1 MTTDNIIYFP
11 INQADK
17 AAHTSAATLL
27 AKGIFSSLSDVIA
40 QRVKNI
46 PVCGTAFNDS
56 RQHGAVLIDGPRGS
70 GKSSVLV
77 NLKRYLQDK
86 PLQLLNVVHI
96 LDPIDPTLLE
106 DNDDLFLNVV
116 VAAVLSNDDV
126 KKAMNSESASRK
138 QVHKQLQLLGH
149 ALQSMQSQRDQEKQ
163 GLDKI
168 RAFMGNQQLV
178 EEVHRFFDQV
188 LQLLGKKILILPID
202 DVDTSLNR
210 AFENLEVVR
219 RYLTSPIVLP
229 IISGDAGLYQEVTWR
244 AFLHRL
250 TKESDFDSPGAHRR
264 AVVLADD
271 YQRKVLPLQYRLRMP
286 SVQTYMRSKNVLLG
300 DVGSGRVPLEMFHV
314 WLETLLNDQTNGFE
328 NSFLPVP
335 VWTVR
340 SLAQVVAKVSALV
353 PKLEQALNMNI
364 DAKSL
369 RQAILMPDVDP
380 AFIDNFRQSYQ
391 GLTLTS
397 PERERRNSREM
408 AYSEF
413 NARMRNRFTQTGERE
428 DIRGLATALTD
439 KVFIESLCEHFSFD
453 PAAGKAYLVLKA
465 KLAWLDSGKRVFD
478 TPLFQPL
485 QQSDESFDHFNT
497 AHDLSDWKG
506 RLKDRTLE
514 AWLAQLPEQ
523 TILPY
528 PVPERGMMISVRSM
542 RQAQAFPAT
551 PQERLLFEFV
561 MHRNFYSSS
570 KTAAV
575 VCIGRIFEIVILSLL
590 RDVTVADLYRILN
603 EAPFFSVNSLASTK
617 TLQGDEGE
625 SDNGQ
630 DELSRDDESVDMAIV
645 ELVGQINTWRNSHAL
660 DALRV
665 SPWLVYNVMNKTF
678 NQAWYFNPAVPATFK
693 VDETFENITW
703 VAKMAFHSIWAAFG
717 SFEKGDLYGLPEVI
731 ATVNVGRGR
740 DFQRSDLYRQNI
752 TPFVGASSGA
762 SEFGAAVGSI
772 TYFLD
777 DHPLKRWMD
786 DLPYPEKAE
795 KDDEKSSEDDS
806 TTIEAWLMENFGS
819 STFRGIRDKLQKL
832 GMPEALIKLAAFEH
846 VFNDGRMRRYFN
858 EAFGVKR

>member
-17 AAHTSAATLL
+17 AFHTSAATLL
-27 AKGIFSSLSDVIA
+27 AEAVFESLSKFIA
-40 QRVKNI
+40 ERVDNI
-46 PVCGTAFNDS
+46 RKSGTVSNDN
-56 RQHGAVLIDGPRGS
+56 RQHRAVLIDGPRGS

-86 PLQLLNVVHI
+86 QPQLLNEIHI

-149 ALQSMQSQRDQEKQ
+149 ALQSMQSQRDKEKQ

-250 TKESDFDSPGAHRR
+250 TKESDFDTPGAHRR
-264 AVVLADD
+264 AEVLADD

-286 SVQTYMRSKNVLLG
+286 SVQTYMRSKKVLLG

-335 VWTVR
+335 VRTVR
-340 SLAQVVAKVSALV
+340 SLAQLVTRVSELV
-353 PKLEQALNMNI
+353 PKLEQALDMNI
-364 DAKSL
+364 DARSL
-369 RQAILMPDVDP
+369 RQAILMPNVDP
-380 AFIDNFRQSYQ
+380 ESINKFRQLYQ
-391 GLTLTS
+391 GLHLTS
-397 PERERRNSREM
+397 PEQERRSSREM
-408 AYSEF
+408 AYIEF
-413 NARMRNRFTQTGERE
+413 NAHMKNRTNRKGGGDEIRN
-428 DIRGLATALTD
+428 LAAALTD
-439 KVFIESLCEHFSFD
+439 KKLVERLCEHFSFD
-453 PAAGKAYLVLKA
+453 PEAGKAFLVLKA
-465 KLAWLDSGKRVFD
+465 KLAWLAPGKSVFD

-485 QQSDESFDHFNT
+485 LQADDSFDHFNKE
-497 AHDLSDWKG
+497 HDLSDWKG
-506 RLKDRTLE
+506 KLKDKTLE
-514 AWLAQLPEQ
+514 AWVEQLPVK

-528 PVPERGMMISVRSM
+528 PLPERGMMISAPSM
-542 RQAQAFPAT
+542 RAAQAYTAKA
-551 PQERLLFEFV
+551 QHRLLFEFV
-561 MHRNFYSSS
+561 MHRNFYNSS

-575 VCIGRIFEIVILSLL
+575 VCIGRIFEIVIVSLL
-590 RDVTVADLYRILN
+590 RDVTAADLRRILN

-617 TLQGDEGE
+617 TLQGGEGE
-625 SDNGQ
+625 PDNGQ
-630 DELSRDDESVDMAIV
+630 DEFSRDDESVEMVIV
-645 ELVGQINTWRNSHAL
+645 ELTEAINAWRNLHAL
-660 DALRV
+660 SALRV
-665 SPWLVYNVMNKTF
+665 SPWLVYSVMNKTF
-678 NQAWYFNPAVPATFK
+678 NQALYFNPAVPATFK
-693 VDETFENITW
+693 VDETFESIAW

-752 TPFVGASSGA
+752 TPFVGLSSGA

-772 TYFLD
+772 TYLLD
-777 DHPLKRWMD
+777 NHPLKSWMD
-786 DLPYPEKAE
+786 DLPYPGKPET
-795 KDDEKSSEDDS
+795 DEGDS
-806 TTIEAWLMENFGS
+806 DENDGVALAAWLLDRFGRRD
-819 STFRGIRDKLQKL
+819 FRGIREKLQKL
-832 GMPEALIKLAAFEH
+832 GEQDALVTVTEFES
-846 VFNDGRMRRYFN
+846 VFDDHRMRKYFN
-858 EAFGVKR
+858 EVFPAKR

>member
-86 PLQLLNVVHI
+86 PLQLLNDVHI

-116 VAAVLSNDDV
+116 VAAVLSNDEV

-149 ALQSMQSQRDQEKQ
+149 ALQSMQSQRDKEKQ

-413 NARMRNRFTQTGERE
+413 NARMRNRFTQKGERE

-485 QQSDESFDHFNT
+485 QQADESFDHFNT

-528 PVPERGMMISVRSM
+528 PVPERGMMISARSM

-625 SDNGQ
+625 PDNGQ
-630 DELSRDDESVDMAIV
+630 DEFSRDDESVEMAIV
-645 ELVGQINTWRNSHAL
+645 VLAEAINDWRNSHAL
-660 DALRV
+660 SALRV

-693 VDETFENITW
+693 VDKTFENTTW
-703 VAKMAFHSIWAAFG
+703 VAKMAFHSMWAAFG

-752 TPFVGASSGA
+752 TPFVGPSSGA

-777 DHPLKRWMD
+777 NHPLKSWMH
-786 DLPYPEKAE
+786 DLPYPGKPET
-795 KDDEKSSEDDS
+795 DEGDVDESDGVVLA
-806 TTIEAWLMENFGS
+806 AWLFARFGRRD
-819 STFRGIRDKLQKL
+819 FRGIREKLQKL
-832 GMPEALIKLAAFEH
+832 GEQDALAMVTEFES
-846 VFNDGRMRRYFN
+846 VFDDHRMRKYFN
-858 EAFGVKR
+858 EAFPAKR